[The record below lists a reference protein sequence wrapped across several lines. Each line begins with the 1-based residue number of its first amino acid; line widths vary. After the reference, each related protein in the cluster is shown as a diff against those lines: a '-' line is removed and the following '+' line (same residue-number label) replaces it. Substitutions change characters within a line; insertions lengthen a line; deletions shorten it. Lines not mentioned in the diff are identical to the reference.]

1 MFSIENRHLKI
12 NIHPK
17 GAELQSIYHKDHKLE
32 YMWNGDP
39 AFWGKHSPLLF
50 PIVGTLKEDTY
61 TYQDKTYS
69 LPRHGF
75 ARELEFEVEEQG
87 PDAITLL
94 LRSSAATKANYPFD
108 FELRVTYQLAPQG
121 LATTYSV
128 RNVSDK
134 DPLYFSIGGH
144 PAFKVPLVAG
154 TAYPDYFLEFEHK
167 ETSPRWPITKEGLIE
182 KPPKPLLRSSRLLP
196 LSKELFQDDAVVFKN
211 LSSTTI
217 ALKSEKT
224 ERGLL
229 FDFADFPYLGIWAA
243 KNADFVCIEPWCGI
257 ADSIDSNQQLTD
269 KEGINKLAPNDI
281 FERTWTLAFS

>member
-17 GAELQSIYHKDHKLE
+17 GAELQSIFHKDHKLE
-32 YMWNGDP
+32 YLWNGDP

-50 PIVGTLKEDTY
+50 PIVGTLKQDTY

-75 ARELEFEVEEQG
+75 ARDMEFVAEEQG
-87 PDAITLL
+87 KDAITLL
-94 LRSSAATKANYPFD
+94 LRSNAATRANYPFD
-108 FELRVTYQLAPQG
+108 FELRVTYQLAPHG

-128 RNVSDK
+128 KNGPGGDM
-134 DPLYFSIGGH
+134 YFSIGGH
-144 PAFKVPLVAG
+144 PAFKVPLVTG
-154 TAYPDYFLEFEHK
+154 TAYSDYFLEFEQK

-182 KPPKPLLRSSRLLP
+182 KPPKPLLRSTRLLP
-196 LSKELFQDDAVVFKN
+196 LSKELFQEDALVFKN
-211 LSSTTI
+211 ISSTTI

-224 ERGLL
+224 DRSLL

-269 KEGINKLAPNDI
+269 KEGINRLAPNEI
-281 FERTWTLAFS
+281 FERTWTLTFS

>member
-32 YMWNGDP
+32 YLWNGDP

-50 PIVGTLKEDTY
+50 PIVGTLKQDTY
-61 TYQDKTYS
+61 IYKDKEYS

-75 ARELEFEVEEQG
+75 ARDMEFEVEEQG
-87 PDAITLL
+87 PDAITFL
-94 LRSSAATKANYPFD
+94 LRSSDATRANYPFD
-108 FELRVTYQLAPQG
+108 FELRVTYQLAKNG

-128 RNVSDK
+128 KNTSEGDM
-134 DPLYFSIGGH
+134 YFSIGGH

-154 TAYPDYFLEFEHK
+154 TAYTDYFLELENK
-167 ETSPRWPITKEGLIE
+167 ETSPRWPVTKEGLIE

-196 LSKELFQDDAVVFKN
+196 LTKELFLEDALVFKN

-229 FDFADFPYLGIWAA
+229 FDFADFPFLGIWAA

-257 ADSIDSNQQLTD
+257 ADGVESNQQLTE
-269 KEGINKLAPNDI
+269 KEGINKLTSGDI